1 MKDDFLLENYRT
13 IDFPTTQN
21 RNIVY
26 ALFFDVNGREIC
38 FYAGQSSRHI
48 GRFGD
53 YLSCQFTAPTDFRVG
68 EAIKYLQEKRFV
80 VRAKY
85 REVIDPEAQEREL
98 IRQLSQTFKLLNHLP
113 AYDYRRSTAEVEK
126 AKVRRFIDEVLSQYT

>member
-1 MKDDFLLENYRT
+1 MNFLLEDYKV
-13 IDFPTTQN
+13 IDIPSTQN

-26 ALFFDVNGREIC
+26 ALFFQMNGREIC

-68 EAIKYLQEKRFV
+68 EAIKYLQEKKFV
-80 VRAKY
+80 VKAKY
-85 REVIDPEAQEREL
+85 REVLDPEAEERQL
-98 IRQLSQTFKLLNHLP
+98 IRQLSQTFKLLNRLP
-113 AYDYRRSTAEVEK
+113 AYNYQRSTPQVEK
-126 AKVRRFIDEVLSQYT
+126 EKVRRFIDEVLSQYA